1 MQTSLVRKH
10 LAPARREEILQRYQQ
25 TALTQRAFAAQA
37 GVSVS
42 TLQSWL
48 RKAAARKAA
57 GQTQFIALPQVKGPL
72 SAAPAYRLVW
82 PSGVALEVRAGFAA
96 AELAAW
102 LQLLPAL

>member
-1 MQTSLVRKH
+1 MKASSVRKH
-10 LAPARREEILQRYQQ
+10 LAPALREEILHRYQK

-48 RKAAARKAA
+48 RKAAARQVV